1 MSGTG
6 KRAVRQS
13 IRIAAPPERVY
24 AALTDP
30 AALRGWL
37 CRTAEWADEGRGV
50 LRVGWPGTA
59 FEISFLERVPGKR
72 VLLGWGHGKGV
83 GDRVA
88 FDLERDGAGTIVRL
102 VHDGFDQGDGMA
114 GEWAGAHEGWAVY
127 LCNLLL
133 VTETGRDLRDGQ
145 PAGSI
150 AS

>member
-13 IRIAAPPERVY
+13 IRIAAPPERVF

-37 CRTAEWADEGRGV
+37 CRTAEWIDEAGGV

-59 FEISFLERVPGKR
+59 FEA
-72 VLLGWGHGKGV
+72 
-83 GDRVA
+83 GDA
-88 FDLERDGAGTIVRL
+88 TL
-102 VHDGFDQGDGMA
+102 

-133 VTETGRDLRDGQ
+133 VVETGRDLREGQ
-145 PAGSI
+145 PPGTILS
-150 AS
+150 